1 MSSLPRK
8 AVGEEGGAPPPPPG
22 AESRLTSQHLD
33 IDDNKKGSV
42 LFRSMA
48 SNPWPFMLLLPIVM
62 VAVDGSDYAE
72 MAVDQAISLG
82 GICNSEIFVI
92 SVVDLYPEQM
102 AVAPALVE
110 KMSAEVRD
118 YLDNAQKKI
127 EAANISCETI
137 VHMGGKPHE
146 FIVDEA
152 KQKEIDLIVLGT
164 HGRSGLKRVLLG
176 SVAQNVIGHS
186 PCPVLVV
193 PDAV

>member
-1 MSSLPRK
+1 MTELVCACPLTR
-8 AVGEEGGAPPPPPG
+8 GE
-22 AESRLTSQHLD
+22 RIL
-33 IDDNKKGSV
+33 
-42 LFRSMA
+42 
-48 SNPWPFMLLLPIVM
+48 
-62 VAVDGSDYAE
+62 VAVDGSSFADV
-72 MAVDQAISLG
+72 AVDQAISLG
-82 GICNSEIFVI
+82 SICNSEIFVV

-110 KMSAEVRD
+110 KMSAEVRE
-118 YLDNAQKKI
+118 YLDKAKAKVD
-127 EAANISCETI
+127 EANIACETI

-176 SVAQNVIGHS
+176 SVAQNVIGHA

-193 PDAV
+193 PDAS